1 MRGLSVL
8 PLRRK
13 ALSAVAE
20 LGRARGGEMCPT
32 SSSREEGA
40 VHGVGEGVG
49 VDANDEEVQV
59 WEVVCQQQK
68 IGEGFDSG
76 RQSAFTTPRQTGHQD
91 FLH

>member
-13 ALSAVAE
+13 ALSAVVE

-40 VHGVGEGVG
+40 VHGVGEGDG
-49 VDANDEEVQV
+49 VDANDEEGTSV
-59 WEVVCQQQK
+59 
-68 IGEGFDSG
+68 GS
-76 RQSAFTTPRQTGHQD
+76 RLSAAEDRRGI
-91 FLH
+91 